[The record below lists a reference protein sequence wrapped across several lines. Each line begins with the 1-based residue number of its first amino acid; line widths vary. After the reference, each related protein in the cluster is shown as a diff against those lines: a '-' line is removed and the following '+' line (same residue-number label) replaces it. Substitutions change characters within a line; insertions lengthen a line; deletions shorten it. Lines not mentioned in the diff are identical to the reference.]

1 MICCA
6 SCSITSKRRAFDVAA
21 HRADCQPDV
30 VMIPTKRLL
39 WLLAAWLAAS
49 IAASALAG
57 SFPPLVD
64 LWLFASAAI
73 VLLILADGL
82 AGFFSR
88 AVPLVERRVA
98 ANLPVGVWR
107 DVTLRFAHPG
117 GTRARMSFL
126 AFDGC
131 PAQCEIEK
139 LPIELVLAPGSFA
152 LTKYRFRPD
161 VRGDLAFGR
170 VSLRMKSP
178 FALWEIAREAG
189 EATQVRSFPNFAE
202 ITRYALLAVDNR
214 LSQMGV
220 LRRRRRG
227 EGLDFLQLREY
238 RQGDSLRQ
246 IDWKATARMR
256 KLISR
261 EYQDERDQQVVFLI
275 DCGRRMSAKDGE
287 LSHFDHTLNAVL
299 LLTYVALREG
309 DAAGL
314 MTFATDDAR
323 FVAPRKSG
331 ETVSRF
337 LNALYALQPT
347 LKTPDYYQAALDLS
361 LRLKKRS
368 LIVIVSNLR
377 DEDGEALMPALAL
390 LRRRHLVMFAN
401 LREAVIDE
409 TLNQPVVDAAGALT
423 YAAAATYVRDREA
436 LTTRMQAHGTR
447 LIDVQPQ
454 GLAIAL
460 VNRYLDLKQGGAL

>member
-1 MICCA
+1 
-6 SCSITSKRRAFDVAA
+6 
-21 HRADCQPDV
+21 
-30 VMIPTKRLL
+30 MIPTKRLL
-39 WLLAAWLAAS
+39 WLLTAWLVLS
-49 IAASALAG
+49 VIASAL
-57 SFPPLVD
+57 STPFPVLAEG
-64 LWLFASAAI
+64 WLMVSAAL
-73 VLLILADGL
+73 VLLVVADALA
-82 AGFFSR
+82 AYFSR
-88 AVPLVERRVA
+88 VVPVVERRIA

-117 GTRARMSFL
+117 GTRGRLSFF
-126 AFDGC
+126 AYDGC
-131 PAQCEIEK
+131 PAHCEVEK
-139 LPIELVLAPGSFA
+139 LPIELALAPGSYA

-170 VSLRMKSP
+170 VALRIKSS
-178 FALWEIAREAG
+178 FGFWEISREAG
-189 EATQVRSFPNFAE
+189 EPTHVRSFPNFAE

-227 EGLDFLQLREY
+227 EGLDFHQLREY

-246 IDWKATARMR
+246 IDWKTTARMR

-261 EYQDERDQQVVFLI
+261 EYQDERDQQIVFLV

-309 DAAGL
+309 DSAGL

-368 LIVIVSNLR
+368 LVVIVSNLR
-377 DEDGEALMPALAL
+377 DEDGEGLMPALAL

-409 TLNQPVVDAAGALT
+409 TLNQPVTDTASALT

-436 LTTRMQAHGTR
+436 LTTRMHAHGTR
-447 LIDVQPQ
+447 LVDVAPQ

-460 VNRYLDLKQGGAL
+460 VNRYLDLKQGGVL

>member
-1 MICCA
+1 
-6 SCSITSKRRAFDVAA
+6 
-21 HRADCQPDV
+21 
-30 VMIPTKRLL
+30 MIPAKRLL
-39 WLLAAWLAAS
+39 WLFAAWLVFALAAS
-49 IAASALAG
+49 VLTTIVPGIADA
-57 SFPPLVD
+57 
-64 LWLFASAAI
+64 WLIVSGVTLLI
-73 VLLILADGL
+73 VLADAL

-88 AVPLVERRVA
+88 LEPIVERKVA

-107 DVTLRFAHPG
+107 DVTLRFAHPKTAG
-117 GTRARMSFL
+117 NRLSFF

-131 PAQCEIEK
+131 PAQCDIEK
-139 LPIELVLAPGSFA
+139 LPIELNLSPGSFA
-152 LTKYRFRPD
+152 ITKYRFRPN
-161 VRGDLAFGR
+161 VRGDLTFGR
-170 VSLRMKSP
+170 VSLRIKSP
-178 FALWEIAREAG
+178 FGFWEVAREVG
-189 EATQVRSFPNFAE
+189 EATGVRSFPNFAE

-238 RQGDSLRQ
+238 RQGDSMRQ

-261 EYQDERDQQVVFLI
+261 EYQDERDQQIVFLV

-309 DAAGL
+309 DSAGM
-314 MTFATDDAR
+314 MTFGTDQAR

-331 ETVSRF
+331 ETVNRF
-337 LNALYALQPT
+337 LNALYGLQPT
-347 LKTPDYYQAALDLS
+347 MKTPDYYQAALDLS

-368 LIVIVSNLR
+368 LVVIISNLR
-377 DEDGEALMPALAL
+377 DEDGEGLMPALAL

-401 LREAVIDE
+401 LKEAVIEE
-409 TLNQPVVDAAGALT
+409 TLRAPVTDTNDALT
-423 YAAAATYVRDREA
+423 YAAAASYVQDREA
-436 LTTRMQAHGTR
+436 LTKRMHAHGTK
-447 LIDVQPQ
+447 LVDVEPQ

-460 VNRYLDLKQGGAL
+460 VNRYLDLKQGGSL

>member
-1 MICCA
+1 
-6 SCSITSKRRAFDVAA
+6 
-21 HRADCQPDV
+21 
-30 VMIPTKRLL
+30 MIPTKRLL
-39 WLLAAWLAAS
+39 WLLGVWLALS
-49 IAASALAG
+49 VVASALLSAL
-57 SFPPLVD
+57 PILIDV
-64 LWLFASAAI
+64 WMIASSVL
-73 VLLILADGL
+73 VLLIVADAL

-88 AVPLVERRVA
+88 VVPVVERRVA

-117 GTRARMSFL
+117 GSRSRLNFL
-126 AFDGC
+126 AFDGF
-131 PAQCEIEK
+131 PANCEVEK
-139 LPIELVLAPGSFA
+139 LPIELALTPGSFA

-170 VSLRMKSP
+170 VALRIKSP
-178 FALWEIAREAG
+178 FAFWEIARMAG
-189 EATQVRSFPNFAE
+189 EPTHVRSFPNFAE

-261 EYQDERDQQVVFLI
+261 EYQDERDQQIVFLI

-299 LLTYVALREG
+299 LLSYVALREG

-331 ETVSRF
+331 ETVNRF
-337 LNALYALQPT
+337 LNALYSLQPT

-368 LIVIVSNLR
+368 LVVIVSNLR
-377 DEDGEALMPALAL
+377 DEDGEGLMPALAL

-409 TLNQPVVDAAGALT
+409 TLNQPVTDTASALT

-436 LTTRMQAHGTR
+436 LTTRMQAHGTK
-447 LIDVQPQ
+447 LVDVQPQ